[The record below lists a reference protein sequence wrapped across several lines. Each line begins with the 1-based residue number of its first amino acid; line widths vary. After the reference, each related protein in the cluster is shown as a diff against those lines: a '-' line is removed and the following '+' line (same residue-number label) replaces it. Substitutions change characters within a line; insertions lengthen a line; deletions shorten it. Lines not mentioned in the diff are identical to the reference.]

1 MSNFFSKKDSNN
13 FSDGTREIPEIVSKI
28 QFMYRESVSS
38 KTKLVDTWKKSYDA
52 YIGDLF
58 KKNISNDRSNA
69 VPNNIFA
76 TVETV
81 KPIMVTNIPKNIV
94 LPKNEDSFDKA
105 MMLQETL
112 NYEWRRTD
120 FLDCILE
127 FLSNG
132 LIYGTAILG
141 LLWNGESSRGTGEVE
156 PVVISPFNFF
166 IDPMATS
173 IKNSE
178 YCMYATYKS
187 YGELLKR
194 YPEKQ
199 EELEISKTNDL
210 DDDLTYGKEKDNAKN
225 QLLYIECYFRDY
237 TIIEGENDNGETIKK
252 MKYPNGRR
260 VLIAGD
266 VLLSDSENPYKD
278 GEFPFR
284 EWKCYNLPNKFWGMG
299 EVEQL
304 VSVQKEICNLYDDI
318 IENAHLMGNPIW
330 IMDKNCG
337 VAQGSLTNRKGLVV
351 RKNPGTEVKR
361 DAPPSMPSYVKD
373 IANDLK
379 YDVQVISGVYDATR
393 GERPTSVTSGV
404 AIQALQESS
413 QGRIRLKTQNLER
426 VLADVGS
433 MWIKRIQ
440 QFWIT
445 PRKIR
450 VMGGEYT
457 PNSEPILVQGQPVQF
472 KEIDNDMVDGDYDVE
487 ILTGSSMAVNR
498 SARLDQLLN
507 MAQMPAE
514 DGKPII
520 DRRTILEN
528 SEIDNADEIIKR
540 FEQVAQQEQQ
550 AALTQQQQQIALQKE
565 QADMAHEQEIDR
577 MAMNNQAQSQAKQ
590 QDIQGKLA
598 LQSQNKD
605 VQSDVGE
612 LDENMTVQELVA
624 YLSTLSDE
632 EVQAYIKKNPKVL
645 VVLQNLNKLSRE
657 NSKGGK
663 NSEIKKK

>member
-1 MSNFFSKKDSNN
+1 
-13 FSDGTREIPEIVSKI
+13 
-28 QFMYRESVSS
+28 MYRESVSS

-252 MKYPNGRR
+252 MKYP
-260 VLIAGD
+260 
-266 VLLSDSENPYKD
+266 
-278 GEFPFR
+278 
-284 EWKCYNLPNKFWGMG
+284 M
-299 EVEQL
+299 VE
-304 VSVQKEICNLYDDI
+304 
-318 IENAHLMGNPIW
+318 
-330 IMDKNCG
+330 
-337 VAQGSLTNRKGLVV
+337 
-351 RKNPGTEVKR
+351 
-361 DAPPSMPSYVKD
+361 
-373 IANDLK
+373 
-379 YDVQVISGVYDATR
+379 
-393 GERPTSVTSGV
+393 
-404 AIQALQESS
+404 
-413 QGRIRLKTQNLER
+413 
-426 VLADVGS
+426 
-433 MWIKRIQ
+433 
-440 QFWIT
+440 
-445 PRKIR
+445 
-450 VMGGEYT
+450 EY
-457 PNSEPILVQGQPVQF
+457 
-472 KEIDNDMVDGDYDVE
+472 
-487 ILTGSSMAVNR
+487 
-498 SARLDQLLN
+498 
-507 MAQMPAE
+507 
-514 DGKPII
+514 
-520 DRRTILEN
+520 
-528 SEIDNADEIIKR
+528 
-540 FEQVAQQEQQ
+540 
-550 AALTQQQQQIALQKE
+550 
-565 QADMAHEQEIDR
+565 
-577 MAMNNQAQSQAKQ
+577 
-590 QDIQGKLA
+590 
-598 LQSQNKD
+598 
-605 VQSDVGE
+605 
-612 LDENMTVQELVA
+612 
-624 YLSTLSDE
+624 
-632 EVQAYIKKNPKVL
+632 
-645 VVLQNLNKLSRE
+645 
-657 NSKGGK
+657 
-663 NSEIKKK
+663 